1 MGIYAIT
8 EPLKNVIFMNDKVGL
23 ILDFWDE
30 YMHLS
35 LNKMLSFL

>member
-1 MGIYAIT
+1 MGIDAIT
-8 EPLKNVIFMNDKVGL
+8 EPFMNDKLGL

-30 YMHLS
+30 YTHLS